1 MEDKRIAQS
10 DVGTMLYVKGT
21 GSKYA
26 ELLEIISAPAESAA
40 GGTIE
45 VTVLK
50 SPTKQY
56 IPDRVDVPEQ
66 DFGYNYT
73 EANRTKANT
82 VCDGETH
89 EFLVKFQDGSG
100 YTITG
105 TAQTWTNEIGRGQA
119 VEATLHIVATD
130 INWKTSSEVTTL
142 LAE

>member
-1 MEDKRIAQS
+1 MDEKKIAQS
-10 DVGTMLYVKGT
+10 DVGTMLYAKGADN
-21 GSKYA
+21 KYS
-26 ELLEIISAPAESAA
+26 ELIEIISAPAESTA

-73 EANRTKANT
+73 EANREKANT
-82 VCDGETH
+82 VCDGSVH

-119 VEATLHIVATD
+119 VEGTLHIVATD
-130 INWKTSSEVTTL
+130 IDWKTSTEVTAL